1 MLKEGS
7 IVRST
12 AGRDKGRLLA
22 VVALQDDAVLVC
34 DGKERPLERPK
45 RKNPRHIEDT
55 GITLAQTAESNR
67 AMRKALSAVAHSVRP
82 DES

>member
-12 AGRDKGRLLA
+12 AGRDKGRLL
-22 VVALQDDAVLVC
+22 VVIAELPDAVLVC
-34 DGKERPLERPK
+34 DGKERPLERAK

-55 GITLAQTAESNR
+55 GLVLEQKAESNR
-67 AMRKALSAVAHSVRP
+67 ALRKALSGVAQRVRP
-82 DES
+82 DER

>member
-12 AGRDKGRLLA
+12 AGRDKGRLLVVTA
-22 VVALQDDAVLVC
+22 VQTDAVLVC
-34 DGKERPLERPK
+34 DGKERPLERAK

-55 GITLAQTAESNR
+55 GFVLGQKAESNR
-67 AMRKALSAVAHSVRP
+67 ALRKALSGFAEHV
-82 DES
+82 

>member
-12 AGRDKGRLLA
+12 AGRDKDRLLV
-22 VVALQDDAVLVC
+22 VVACEDGVVLVC

-45 RKNPRHIEDT
+45 RKNPRHLAET
-55 GITLAQTAESNR
+55 GFALSQTAESNR
-67 AMRKALSAVAHSVRP
+67 ALRKALSGVAHSVRP
-82 DES
+82 DER

>member
-34 DGKERPLERPK
+34 DGKDRPLERPK